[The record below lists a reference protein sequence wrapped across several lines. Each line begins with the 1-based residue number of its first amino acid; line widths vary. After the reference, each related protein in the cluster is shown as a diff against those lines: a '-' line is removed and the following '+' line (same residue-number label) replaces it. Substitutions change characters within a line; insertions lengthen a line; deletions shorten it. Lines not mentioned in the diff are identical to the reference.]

1 MVEYIINQIL
11 HIKDVLDGAKVGQIL
26 GLNFF
31 PQSTS
36 IWDIMLGVGFTTVLV
51 NLFRGLG
58 FIGEDE
64 EAYDT
69 GSEYVDWVD
78 DD

>member
-1 MVEYIINQIL
+1 MVEWIINQIL
-11 HIKDVLDGAKVGQIL
+11 HFKTVLDGVKVGQIL
-26 GLNFF
+26 GTNFF
-31 PQSTS
+31 PATLSL
-36 IWDIMLGVGFTTVLV
+36 WDVMLGLGFTTVLV

-64 EAYDT
+64 ETYDT
-69 GSEYVDWVD
+69 GNEDISWID

>member
-11 HIKDVLDGAKVGQIL
+11 HLKTFLDGVKVGQIL

-31 PQSTS
+31 PQNTS
-36 IWDIMLGVGFTTVLV
+36 IWDILLGAGFTTVLV

-58 FIGEDE
+58 FIGSDE
-64 EAYDT
+64 ETYDT
-69 GSEYVDWVD
+69 GSDDITWVD

>member
-11 HIKDVLDGAKVGQIL
+11 HFKDVLDGVKVGQIL

-31 PQSTS
+31 PQSATL
-36 IWDIMLGVGFTTVLV
+36 WDIVLGLGFVTVLV

-64 EAYDT
+64 ETYDT
-69 GSEYVDWVD
+69 GSDSVDWVD